1 MQQKSSDFNAINMS
15 SLADKGLS
23 ISKNAFFKYML
34 SKATGLMGKP
44 VKIGLL
50 LTTAYEKLKDS
61 NSNESGVD
69 QIKDIMFR
77 FIRLVKAYFNGTY
90 RDINTKSMLLGVAV
104 LLYVATPLDLI
115 PDFIPILGFADD
127 LSLMAWFISAFQ
139 EELQKFQLW
148 EDSTEAVG
156 HS

>member
-1 MQQKSSDFNAINMS
+1 MK
-15 SLADKGLS
+15 
-23 ISKNAFFKYML
+23 
-34 SKATGLMGKP
+34 KP

-50 LTTAYEKLKDS
+50 LTTAYEKLTEA
-61 NSNESGVD
+61 NSSASGAE

-77 FIRLVKAYFNGTY
+77 FMRLVKSYVNGSY
-90 RDINTKSMLLGVAV
+90 RDIETKSLVLGVAV

-115 PDFIPILGFADD
+115 PDFIPIIGFADD

-139 EELQKFQLW
+139 EELQKFQVW
-148 EDSTEAVG
+148 EESRVAVG